1 MRFAPSSCMATDHRN
16 LSAFTL
22 ADELVLRIYRITRT
36 LPVWETYGLRSQM
49 RRAAVSIPTN
59 IVEGAARDSDRE
71 HDRYYEI
78 AFASTR
84 ELVYLLELC
93 GKLELIELKSADEL
107 RDFAGRVAA
116 ALAALRKS
124 LSHRKT

>member
-1 MRFAPSSCMATDHRN
+1 MATDHRN